1 MGSSGPSLNLDQWN
15 RCRIFSSC
23 WYITRGSWW
32 QEQGWTGKGGK
43 QLGMLNS
50 PISCPMIGQF
60 REILGS
66 DWLKWLPQKQPLP
79 GPASGG
85 SLCGHTML
93 DYAATMPVCITCKI
107 GAAPVRLGVCIR
119 EPGWSCLTMCHYES
133 HPSIPHTAH
142 TTQNFARIMTP
153 PSRNHCKRKST
164 IWTSKYAYAMQYD
177 FQTWQNLY
185 QVFLTL

>member
-50 PISCPMIGQF
+50 PISCPLIGQF
-60 REILGS
+60 GVILGS

-107 GAAPVRLGVCIR
+107 GAAPVRR
-119 EPGWSCLTMCHYES
+119 WCLHHGAGLKLPHYVPLRVS
-133 HPSIPHTAH
+133 SQHPSYSSYYPELCQNYD
-142 TTQNFARIMTP
+142 TTFKKPLQKKIN
-153 PSRNHCKRKST
+153 
-164 IWTSKYAYAMQYD
+164 
-177 FQTWQNLY
+177 NLDE
-185 QVFLTL
+185 